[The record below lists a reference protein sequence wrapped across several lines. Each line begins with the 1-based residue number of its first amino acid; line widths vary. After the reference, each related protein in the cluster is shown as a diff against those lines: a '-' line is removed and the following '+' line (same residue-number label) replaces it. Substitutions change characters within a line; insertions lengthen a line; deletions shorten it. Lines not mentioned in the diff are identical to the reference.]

1 MVEYKDREAKAR
13 IHGAQAQMRTFDY
26 FFGLRLAILLL
37 RHSDNL
43 STSFQAE
50 NLWTDKA
57 QNIAKSTVITLKKM
71 RSDEKFNL
79 FWKDVENKAVIFDG
93 DLPRLPRKKR
103 APARIEL

>member
-1 MVEYKDREAKAR
+1 
-13 IHGAQAQMRTFDY
+13 
-26 FFGLRLAILLL
+26 
-37 RHSDNL
+37 
-43 STSFQAE
+43 
-50 NLWTDKA
+50 
-57 QNIAKSTVITLKKM
+57 M